1 MTLIHIYFIITKIHH
16 ITNMTMEMD
25 ENQKK
30 EQFSK
35 AFVCAVSAQ
44 SGLRVDSITVDDD
57 SIDLIIRGRNFK
69 GIFRNPQIDIQLKCT
84 SSDNEDR
91 EYFKFVLPI
100 KNYNDL
106 RGTNL
111 STPRYL
117 FVLVV
122 PDNCQDWLTHEN
134 EFSTIKH
141 CCYYYS
147 LINHPETNNKTNIT
161 LHIPRTQKLTSESMI
176 KLLEDA
182 SNGLTMEFRS

>member
-1 MTLIHIYFIITKIHH
+1 MIVKIYN
-16 ITNMTMEMD
+16 ITNISMEMD

-35 AFVCAVSAQ
+35 AFVCAISAQ
-44 SGLRVDSITVDDD
+44 SGLRADPITVDDD
-57 SIDLIIRGRNFK
+57 SIDLIIRGRNFT

-84 SSDNEDR
+84 SSDNGDKD
-91 EYFKFVLPI
+91 YLTFVLPI

-122 PDNCQDWLTHEN
+122 PNNCKDWLTHEN

-147 LINHPETNNKTNIT
+147 LIDHPETTNKTNIT
-161 LHIPRTQKLTSESMI
+161 LRIPRTQKLTSESMI

-182 SNGLTMEFRS
+182 SNGLTIGLRS